1 VIDTAFAVRS
11 TEANQQAFNRVA
23 HTYAVIDQTQD
34 AFKNLVNMET
44 GYRGFLLTGDGA
56 FLEPYVS
63 GRLAFTQDLTQLKA
77 ITPDNPAQMARWQ
90 DLEQRA
96 AGWQQ
101 NVTEP
106 GIALRRQVIGGSA
119 SLDDLVA
126 RVSSS
131 QGKQAFD
138 GMRNVFAAAEAVE

>member
-1 VIDTAFAVRS
+1 MGSAQVATALGLSDSTTRTPGFVARPGWLVRVFSNRPLAHQLRLAFGVVLVVLVIDTAFAVRS
-11 TEANQQAFNRVA
+11 TDANQQAFNRVA
-23 HTYAVIDQTQD
+23 HTYAVIDLTQD

-90 DLEQRA
+90 D
-96 AGWQQ
+96 
-101 NVTEP
+101 
-106 GIALRRQVIGGSA
+106 
-119 SLDDLVA
+119 
-126 RVSSS
+126 
-131 QGKQAFD
+131 
-138 GMRNVFAAAEAVE
+138 